1 MLAPMSFTLEPTA
14 LGSHTD
20 IGGILYTG
28 KAGFVDLGHVRD
40 IADLTGFV
48 YQQIHGASGA
58 RGTSIT
64 TIEGTAQLTRALAQS
79 EWLEVA
85 RSIAFDDALAHEIS
99 SWSNGRCGDIIP
111 RPGGH
116 NSSFSPE
123 DLPSNFLGTLVADR
137 ALRAGGTFATEV
149 ERQISILLTSLDVQ
163 SKAETQRAFDI
174 INGDWVDR
182 SLTVVSNCFLRR
194 RNFSATPKKAG
205 HPRDAATPAFVTAP
219 FSVSS
224 PLPYTYQNASG
235 FTRADFPAK
244 IAAIQSEAQT
254 LYGPRFAL

>member
-1 MLAPMSFTLEPTA
+1 MGRTHSRSFDRVGLDRIESFDDFGEQSPTPPSPPSPPFTGAVSRPCCMLAPMSFTLEPTA

-85 RSIAFDDALAHEIS
+85 RSI
-99 SWSNGRCGDIIP
+99 
-111 RPGGH
+111 
-116 NSSFSPE
+116 
-123 DLPSNFLGTLVADR
+123 
-137 ALRAGGTFATEV
+137 
-149 ERQISILLTSLDVQ
+149 
-163 SKAETQRAFDI
+163 
-174 INGDWVDR
+174 
-182 SLTVVSNCFLRR
+182 
-194 RNFSATPKKAG
+194 
-205 HPRDAATPAFVTAP
+205 
-219 FSVSS
+219 
-224 PLPYTYQNASG
+224 
-235 FTRADFPAK
+235 
-244 IAAIQSEAQT
+244 
-254 LYGPRFAL
+254 